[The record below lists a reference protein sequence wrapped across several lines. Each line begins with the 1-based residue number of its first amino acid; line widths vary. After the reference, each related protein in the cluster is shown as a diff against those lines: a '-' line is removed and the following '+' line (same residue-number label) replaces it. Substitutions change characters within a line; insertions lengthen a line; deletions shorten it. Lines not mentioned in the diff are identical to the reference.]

1 MKEIPIQTNDKTE
14 VTGDTT
20 IDIQSNNDQT
30 IRQNNLKREVKF
42 IEV

>member
-14 VTGDTT
+14 VTGDTP